1 MDTMKEST
9 HAGQDAINSRFIVK
23 WIIAAVIICAGV
35 GGGIYAGFALS
46 NEGYGLPSE
55 QALKNTTYLEIGQ
68 QFPDYELKDQI
79 SGMKLKV
86 STLNER
92 GSLLFAFVSSHCGA
106 CEAMNKYWEKRIVQH
121 LDKDIHLIWV
131 YDAFEEENKGFDS
144 TALAAARVM
153 TTDRAKQIGT
163 DGITATPTFVGITS
177 DRNIALV
184 VNGFDKNIDADYF
197 NDRL

>member
-1 MDTMKEST
+1 MDTMKESAHSGPDT
-9 HAGQDAINSRFIVK
+9 INSRFIIK

-68 QFPDYELKDQI
+68 QFPDYELKDYR

-86 STLNER
+86 SHLIQK
-92 GSLLFAFVSSHCGA
+92 GPMLLVFVSSHCGA
-106 CEAMNKYWEKRIVQH
+106 CEAMNTYWEKRIVQH
-121 LDKDIHLIWV
+121 LDKDIQLYWV
-131 YDAFEEENKGFDS
+131 YDVLEEENRGFDS
-144 TALAAARVM
+144 TALPAARVM
-153 TTDRAKQIGT
+153 TTMRAKQMSS
-163 DGITATPTFVGITS
+163 DGITSTPTFVGITS

-184 VNGFDKNIDADYF
+184 INGFDKNVDADYF